1 MGSTLAG
8 VRPRIG
14 ISRPGLPLD
23 ARYADALAEA
33 GGEPVHL
40 AEPRPP
46 AETLAG
52 LAALLVPGGPD
63 FAPPRPYPPG
73 VAFDLVPD
81 AQLAWE
87 RALAGE
93 AIARGLPVLGICYGM
108 QLLAAVAGGS
118 LVYDLPTDRPEAGA
132 HRLPEPGGRHTI
144 EITPGTLLARL
155 LGAGTTAVNSTH
167 HQAVDGPGAGM
178 RVSARSADGV
188 VEAIESADAGR
199 FVLGVQWHPER
210 MDPAHRAALF
220 GGLVTRGRSFS
231 VTSFPEG
238 RR

>member
-1 MGSTLAG
+1 

-23 ARYADALAEA
+23 ARYADAVAEA
-33 GGEPVHL
+33 GGEPIHL
-40 AEPRPP
+40 AALRAP
-46 AETLAG
+46 AEALAG

-73 VAFDLVPD
+73 VAFDLVSEP
-81 AQLAWE
+81 QLACE
-87 RALAGE
+87 RALVAE
-93 AIARGLPVLGICYGM
+93 AIARGLPVLGVCYGM
-108 QLLAAVAGGS
+108 QLLAVVAGGS
-118 LVYDLPTDRPEAGA
+118 LVYDLPTDRPEAGQ

-144 EITPGTLLARL
+144 EIAPGTLLAGL

-167 HQAVDGPGAGM
+167 HQAVDDPGSGL
-178 RVSARSADGV
+178 RVSARAADGV
-188 VEAIESADAGR
+188 VEAIEAADPER

-220 GGLVTRGRSFS
+220 GSFVTKGTVRSRPLQPGGR
-231 VTSFPEG
+231 P
-238 RR
+238 